1 MLSIAWKDLLILA
14 KDRNAL
20 IAAFLLP
27 IVFIVV
33 YLGVAGAAMGGG
45 GGASDGGASDDGETE
60 ADRVPLEVVNLDQG
74 GADAT
79 ALIAGLAQSGG
90 LDAREYRDTEGRPFT
105 EPEALAK
112 VDAKEISRVLVIPAG
127 FSADLKE
134 GRPVTVRVVS
144 SSLDPGQ
151 GQAVMMAVEGVTRN
165 MSLGRQIVA
174 SLERLA
180 EMQRAN
186 ASFDPSTSADLAIPI
201 AMRQFEEAQ
210 DRPLVTI
217 AAVQPSAPDQGEQP
231 QISGVQLGVPGFAVL
246 FIFLTAQITARSIYD
261 EKRTGTF
268 RRLLASPL
276 GKWPMLIGKLIP
288 NFIVVLLQVVVLFAA
303 GMFLLPLMGLPAL
316 RLGNDLPA
324 LVLLVLSVALC
335 CTTLGILI
343 AAIARTEAQIGGIS
357 ALVLWVLAFLGGSF
371 IPLFLINE
379 SMATLGQVTPHYWA
393 VTGFYDLLTRGQ
405 GLTAVLDSILV
416 LLGFSAV
423 FMAVGAWRF
432 EFE

>member
-1 MLSIAWKDLLILA
+1 MLSVAWKDLLILF

-20 IAAFLLP
+20 VGAFLLP

-33 YLGVAGAAMGGG
+33 YLGVSGLSGGG
-45 GGASDGGASDDGETE
+45 GGDGDETRRVSLVVVNNDPAGATARSLIEGLGRHANIAVTEYGE
-60 ADRVPLEVVNLDQG
+60 ADARAKLE
-74 GADAT
+74 
-79 ALIAGLAQSGG
+79 
-90 LDAREYRDTEGRPFT
+90 AREIERM
-105 EPEALAK
+105 
-112 VDAKEISRVLVIPAG
+112 LVIPAA
-127 FSADLKE
+127 FSADVAA
-134 GRPVTVRVVS
+134 GRQGALRLVNN
-144 SSLDPGQ
+144 SLDRGTNE
-151 GQAVMMAVEGVTRN
+151 AILMAVAGVTRQ
-165 MSLGRQIVA
+165 MSLEQQIVA

-180 EMQRAN
+180 DMQRAN
-186 ASFDPSTSADLAIPI
+186 PSFDPATSAELAVPI
-201 AMRQFEEAQ
+201 ARQQFEESR
-210 DRPLVTI
+210 DRPLVTV
-217 AAVQPSAPDQGEQP
+217 VQAQP
-231 QISGVQLGVPGFAVL
+231 ASLGKDRVEVSGVQIGVPGFAVL

-276 GKWPMLIGKLIP
+276 GKWPMLVGKLIP
-288 NFIVVLLQVVVLFAA
+288 NFVVVVLQVVFLFAA
-303 GMFLLPLMGLPAL
+303 GIFLLPLMGLDAL
-316 RLGNDLPA
+316 RLGNDIPA

-343 AAIARTEAQIGGIS
+343 AAIARTEAQIGGVA
-357 ALVLWVLAFLGGSF
+357 ALVLWVLAFLGGAF

-405 GLTAVLDSILV
+405 GLAAILDSIGV

-423 FMAVGAWRF
+423 FFVIGAWRF

>member
-1 MLSIAWKDLLILA
+1 MLSVAWKDLLILF

-20 IAAFLLP
+20 VGAFLLP

-33 YLGVAGAAMGGG
+33 YLGVSGLSGGG
-45 GGASDGGASDDGETE
+45 GGDGDETRRVSLVVVNNDPAGATARSLIEGLGRHANIAVTEYGE
-60 ADRVPLEVVNLDQG
+60 ADARAKLE
-74 GADAT
+74 
-79 ALIAGLAQSGG
+79 
-90 LDAREYRDTEGRPFT
+90 AREIERM
-105 EPEALAK
+105 
-112 VDAKEISRVLVIPAG
+112 LVIPAA
-127 FSADLKE
+127 FSADVAA
-134 GRPVTVRVVS
+134 GRQRALRLVNN
-144 SSLDPGQ
+144 SLDRGTNE
-151 GQAVMMAVEGVTRN
+151 AVLMAVAGVTRQ
-165 MSLGRQIVA
+165 MSLEQQIVA

-180 EMQRAN
+180 DMQRAN
-186 ASFDPSTSADLAIPI
+186 PSFDPATSAELAVPI
-201 AMRQFEEAQ
+201 ARQQFEESR
-210 DRPLVTI
+210 DRPLVTV
-217 AAVQPSAPDQGEQP
+217 VQAQP
-231 QISGVQLGVPGFAVL
+231 ASLGKDRVEVSGVQIGVPGFAVL

-276 GKWPMLIGKLIP
+276 GKWPMLVGKLIP
-288 NFIVVLLQVVVLFAA
+288 NFVVVVLQVVFLFAA
-303 GMFLLPLMGLPAL
+303 GIFLLPLMGLDAL
-316 RLGNDLPA
+316 RLGNDIPA

-343 AAIARTEAQIGGIS
+343 AAIARTEAQIGGVA
-357 ALVLWVLAFLGGSF
+357 ALVLWVLAFLGGAF

-405 GLTAVLDSILV
+405 GLAAILDSIGV

-423 FMAVGAWRF
+423 FFVIGAWRF

>member
-20 IAAFLLP
+20 VGAFLLP

-33 YLGVAGAAMGGG
+33 YLGVAGAASGAGG
-45 GGASDGGASDDGETE
+45 DGGAGETE
-60 ADRVPLEVVNLDQG
+60 RVSLPVVNLDPNG
-74 GADAT
+74 TAAA
-79 ALIAGLAQSGG
+79 ALIDGLNTEGG
-90 LDAREYRDTEGRPFT
+90 LNASVYVAADGSPYSEAEAIARLE
-105 EPEALAK
+105 
-112 VDAKEISRVLVIPAG
+112 AKEIQRLLIIPAG
-127 FSADLKE
+127 FSADFE
-134 GRPVTVRVVS
+134 AGQPVAVRVVNK
-144 SSLDPGQ
+144 SLDPGQ
-151 GQAVMMAVEGVTRN
+151 SGAVAMAIEGVARD
-165 MSLGRQIVA
+165 MSLERQIVA

-186 ASFDPSTSADLAIPI
+186 PSFDPATSAELAIPL
-201 AMRQFEEAQ
+201 ARRQFEESRG
-210 DRPLVTI
+210 RPLVTV
-217 AAVQPSAPDQGEQP
+217 AQVQPTAPDQEEQP
-231 QISGVQLGVPGFAVL
+231 AVSGVQIGVPGFAVL

-276 GKWPMLIGKLIP
+276 GKWPMLVGKLIP
-288 NFIVVLLQVVVLFAA
+288 NFVVVILQVVVLFAA

-316 RLGNDLPA
+316 SLGSDLPA
-324 LVLLVLSVALC
+324 LVLLVLAVALC

-343 AAIARTEAQIGGIS
+343 AAVARTEAQIGGIS

-379 SMATLGQVTPHYWA
+379 SMATIGQVTPHYWA

-405 GLTAVLDSILV
+405 GLPAIADSIVV
-416 LLGFSAV
+416 LLGFSAA
-423 FMAVGAWRF
+423 FFLIGAWRF

>member
-1 MLSIAWKDLLILA
+1 MLSVAWKDLLILF

-20 IAAFLLP
+20 VGAFLLP

-33 YLGVAGAAMGGG
+33 YLGVSGLSGGG
-45 GGASDGGASDDGETE
+45 GGGGDETTRVALVVVNNDPAGATARSLIDGLGRHANIAVTEYAE
-60 ADRVPLEVVNLDQG
+60 ADARAKLE
-74 GADAT
+74 
-79 ALIAGLAQSGG
+79 
-90 LDAREYRDTEGRPFT
+90 AREIERM
-105 EPEALAK
+105 
-112 VDAKEISRVLVIPAG
+112 LVIPAAFG
-127 FSADLKE
+127 ADLAARRQ
-134 GRPVTVRVVS
+134 GTLRLVNN
-144 SSLDPGQ
+144 SLDRGTNE
-151 GQAVMMAVEGVTRN
+151 AVLMAVAGVTRQ
-165 MSLGRQIVA
+165 MSLEQQIVA

-180 EMQRAN
+180 DMQRAN
-186 ASFDPSTSADLAIPI
+186 PSFDPATSAELAVPI
-201 AMRQFEEAQ
+201 AQEQFEESR
-210 DRPLVTI
+210 DRPLVTVSQ
-217 AAVQPSAPDQGEQP
+217 AQPASLGKERVE
-231 QISGVQLGVPGFAVL
+231 ISGVQIGVPGFAVL

-276 GKWPMLIGKLIP
+276 GKWPMLVGKLIP
-288 NFIVVLLQVVVLFAA
+288 NFVVVVLQVVFLFAA
-303 GMFLLPLMGLPAL
+303 GIFLLPLMGLDAL
-316 RLGNDLPA
+316 RLGDDIPA

-343 AAIARTEAQIGGIS
+343 AAIARTEAQIGGVA
-357 ALVLWVLAFLGGSF
+357 ALVLWVLAFLGGAF

-405 GLTAVLDSILV
+405 GLAAILDSIGV

-423 FMAVGAWRF
+423 FFVIGAWRF